1 MQVQIKNDLTE
12 MSKLRKAVQEFCE
25 QNQLTQDLQFAL
37 DLCLE
42 ELVTNVIKYGYD
54 KPAEH
59 RIQIE
64 LFLREDLLVLEITD
78 DGRPF
83 DPTHIPE
90 PNLDVPLEDR
100 QIGGLGIH
108 LVRNYVDFM
117 EYKREGNQNITTLK
131 KRLPPLD

>member
-1 MQVQIKNDLTE
+1 VQIKNDLAE
-12 MSKLRKAVQEFCE
+12 MSKLREVVQEFCE
-25 QNQLTQDLQFAL
+25 QNRLTQDLQFVL

-54 KPAEH
+54 EPAEH

-64 LFLREDLLVLEITD
+64 FFLREGLLVLEITD
-78 DGRPF
+78 DGCPF

-90 PNLDVPLEDR
+90 PNLDVPPEER

-108 LVRNYVDFM
+108 LVRNFVDSM
-117 EYKREGNQNITTLK
+117 EYKRERNQNITTLK
-131 KRLPPLD
+131 KRLPPSQIA